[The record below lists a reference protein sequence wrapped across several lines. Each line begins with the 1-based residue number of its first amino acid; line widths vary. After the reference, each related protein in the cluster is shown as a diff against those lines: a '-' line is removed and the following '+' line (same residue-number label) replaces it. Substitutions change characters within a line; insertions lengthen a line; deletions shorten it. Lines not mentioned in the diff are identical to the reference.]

1 MASFPLP
8 ITLDARSR
16 TEKRGSFSDKDR
28 IVLLEQDNDTF
39 ERVVVSIQGSWDDR
53 LKQMNQRITVLT
65 SIATAVLVSIIGAMA
80 YQVFH

>member
-1 MASFPLP
+1 MASLSLP

-28 IVLLEQDNDTF
+28 IVLLEQDADTF
-39 ERVVVSIQGSWDDR
+39 ERVVISIQGSWDER
-53 LKQMNQRITVLT
+53 LRLMNQRITVLT
-65 SIATAVLVSIIGAMA
+65 SIATAVLVSIISAMA